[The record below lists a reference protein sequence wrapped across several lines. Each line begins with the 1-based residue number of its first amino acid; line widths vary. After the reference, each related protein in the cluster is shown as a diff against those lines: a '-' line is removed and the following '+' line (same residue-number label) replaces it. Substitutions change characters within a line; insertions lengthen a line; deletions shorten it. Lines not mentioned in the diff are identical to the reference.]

1 MVEQQQ
7 QQQQQ
12 QDENRDDLDSDE
24 DDSEEDDG
32 HFAKNCC
39 GFFRVV
45 FGCTWKKKNTLS
57 HAQMT

>member
-1 MVEQQQ
+1 MVEQ

-32 HFAKNCC
+32 HCAINCC

-45 FGCTWKKKNTLS
+45 FGFTWKKKNTHS
-57 HAQMT
+57 HAQTS